1 MFPFEERVALW
12 MFFLWFWCSHL
23 RNVEPP
29 CAPGWLQGPPG
40 MGCLLMQVGINITF
54 ASDFAGL
61 YNGKGGQLLSCFDL
75 FWCGG
80 RLKHWPGWMRQ
91 RVAGETTR
99 EHIWNYFETL
109 ETLKSPGSTF
119 GRNQEWGTARVS
131 QVGLQCQC
139 WLNITTHTLEMF
151 LFYRYK
157 LWWTLQIEIYD
168 FHLCRTTVS
177 EFPDNRVYGWWIGA
191 TDLNRW
197 VFHFDWALKWVA
209 WTERAPGIGP
219 TPLNQ
224 WTIPIGTLESPTTNM
239 RMRTVPSSMAL
250 QWLGGCHSGTIT
262 TVATPPT
269 RDPHLRC
276 GGPSIPFVRNSRNKS
291 FEDVLLI

>member
-91 RVAGETTR
+91 QVAGETTR

-157 LWWTLQIEIYD
+157 FIQWTLQIEIYD

-197 VFHFDWALKWVA
+197 IFFLAFPFWPSFKLGCLNREGSWYWAHSLEPMDYSDWYPGEPNNQHENENCAIIYGLAVA
-209 WTERAPGIGP
+209 GWMPFWDDYHCSNSTYQG
-219 TPLNQ
+219 
-224 WTIPIGTLESPTTNM
+224 
-239 RMRTVPSSMAL
+239 PSSQTWGSL
-250 QWLGGCHSGTIT
+250 Y
-262 TVATPPT
+262 
-269 RDPHLRC
+269 
-276 GGPSIPFVRNSRNKS
+276 SICQKFP
-291 FEDVLLI
+291 E